1 MKFAEKA
8 DRSCVGKTERHGHYC
23 HTLSSCR
30 SQYNKYISIVAA
42 FSIHSY
48 GNVMIFP
55 WGYGP
60 AEPHDNAEE
69 MSRLAYKMVNAIK
82 WYTKDREIYVPG
94 TAYQAIFLSD
104 LKQFKLIP

>member
-1 MKFAEKA
+1 MLKLK
-8 DRSCVGKTERHGHYC
+8 
-23 HTLSSCR
+23 
-30 SQYNKYISIVAA
+30 QNKLMVNIVSIVAA

-69 MSRLAYKMVNAIK
+69 MARLAYKMVNDIK
-82 WYTKDREIYVPG
+82 WYTKDRELYVPG
-94 TAYQAIFLSD
+94 TAYQAV
-104 LKQFKLIP
+104 